1 LNALSCLVKFKKSF
15 QQWEKSYVEV
25 KARLKEI
32 DNKEGDS
39 DNEETKQ
46 GEVGDEDYVDQ
57 DDDTNEDDVDEDYLE
72 KQEDE
77 QYHNN
82 EEDAEESNDQN
93 ITLNNGGF
101 NVGRYDASCTHVMV
115 HELIYAAAKKDK
127 KTSVIDLWVVDALDM
142 GMLVDSTKILY
153 KPVRDLNG
161 IPGSK
166 SLCNCLTGYQS
177 QD

>member
-1 LNALSCLVKFKKSF
+1 MQGFEHYSSHNITMRVFERCSPHNTLLSFRVECIELFSKIQEKL

-82 EEDAEESNDQN
+82 
-93 ITLNNGGF
+93 
-101 NVGRYDASCTHVMV
+101 
-115 HELIYAAAKKDK
+115 
-127 KTSVIDLWVVDALDM
+127 
-142 GMLVDSTKILY
+142 
-153 KPVRDLNG
+153 
-161 IPGSK
+161 
-166 SLCNCLTGYQS
+166 
-177 QD
+177 